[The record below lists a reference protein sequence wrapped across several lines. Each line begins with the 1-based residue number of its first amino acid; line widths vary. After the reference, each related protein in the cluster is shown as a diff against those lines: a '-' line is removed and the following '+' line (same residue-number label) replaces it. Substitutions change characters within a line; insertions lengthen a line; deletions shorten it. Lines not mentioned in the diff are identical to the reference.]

1 MGRVGGLVGVVMAT
15 VIGLNVVI
23 YNAISVVAVATT
35 ADAKTVSTAATV
47 GATADASS
55 VIVTV
60 VC

>member
-1 MGRVGGLVGVVMAT
+1 MAT